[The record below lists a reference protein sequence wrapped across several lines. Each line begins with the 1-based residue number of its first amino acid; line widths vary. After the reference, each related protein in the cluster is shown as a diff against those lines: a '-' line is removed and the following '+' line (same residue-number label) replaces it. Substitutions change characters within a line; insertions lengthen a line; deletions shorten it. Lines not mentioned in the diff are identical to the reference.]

1 MGKIETLKPKQIV
14 IAGIEAHVCVLQT
27 TIGLLDIG
35 YQCFVAGDATSSR
48 LAANHAAGMARL
60 REAGAGDR
68 DVGNGRI
75 RVAGEGRYTGIQGTE
90 QVVEM
95 TGKPKLVLVPGLLCS
110 DTLWT
115 AQTEGLADIADIIVA
130 DITRDDTMDGMA
142 QRILDGV
149 NGSFSLAGLSMGGIR
164 RVRSD
169 AAARRVD
176 RLALLDTGARA
187 DTLEQTTRRR
197 DLIELADQGEFK
209 AVSPKLLPLLIHLD
223 RLSDAALVAEISA
236 MADSVGK
243 DAFLRQQNAIMRR
256 ADSRPGLSAIE
267 CSTLV
272 VCGRKTCLRRLTSAW
287 K

>member
-1 MGKIETLKPKQIV
+1 
-14 IAGIEAHVCVLQT
+14 
-27 TIGLLDIG
+27 
-35 YQCFVAGDATSSR
+35 
-48 LAANHAAGMARL
+48 
-60 REAGAGDR
+60 
-68 DVGNGRI
+68 
-75 RVAGEGRYTGIQGTE
+75 
-90 QVVEM
+90 M
-95 TGKPKLVLVPGLLCS
+95 TVKPKLVLVPGLLCS

-115 AQTEGLADIADIIVA
+115 AQREGLADIADIIVA

-149 NGSFSLAGLSMGGIR
+149 NGSFSLAGLSMGGYVAFEVMR
-164 RVRSD
+164 R
-169 AAARRVD
+169 APRRVD

-223 RLSDAALVAEISA
+223 RLSDAALVAEILA

-267 CSTLV
+267 CPTLV
-272 VCGRKTCLRRLTSAW
+272 VCGREDVLTPPDLSVEIAGLIPGAELVLVEDCGHLSTMECPEEINAALRNWMTC
-287 K
+287 